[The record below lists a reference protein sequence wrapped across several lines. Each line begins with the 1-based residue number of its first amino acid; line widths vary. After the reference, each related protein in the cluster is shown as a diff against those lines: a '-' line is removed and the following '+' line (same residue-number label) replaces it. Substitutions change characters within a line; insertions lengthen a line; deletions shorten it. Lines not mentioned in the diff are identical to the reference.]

1 MTPGAYAFIA
11 FFVFVILGIVY
22 AVLTAPD
29 GYQDCDGFHYG
40 AGVDEWE
47 DGV

>member
-11 FFVFVILGIVY
+11 LLVILFVAMLYVIW
-22 AVLTAPD
+22 TSPD
-29 GYQDCDGFHYG
+29 GYQDSDGFHYG
-40 AGVDEWE
+40 PGVDEWE

>member
-11 FFVFVILGIVY
+11 FVVALFAVITWL
-22 AVLTAPD
+22 ALTAPEGHQDRD
-29 GYQDCDGFHYG
+29 GYHDGP
-40 AGVDEWE
+40 GVDEWE

>member
-11 FFVFVILGIVY
+11 FFVILLGWI
-22 AVLTAPD
+22 AWEIIKAPD
-29 GYQDCDGFHYG
+29 GWQDRDGWHSG

>member
-11 FFVFVILGIVY
+11 FVVALFGAITWLI
-22 AVLTAPD
+22 LTAPE
-29 GYQDCDGFHYG
+29 GHQDSDGFHYG
-40 AGVDEWE
+40 PGVDEWE

>member
-11 FFVFVILGIVY
+11 FFVILLGWIAWEIYV
-22 AVLTAPD
+22 APVVED
-29 GYQDCDGFHYG
+29 EP

-47 DGV
+47 DGM

>member
-1 MTPGAYAFIA
+1 MTPGAYALI
-11 FFVFVILGIVY
+11 VFLVLLFGWILWEIWR
-22 AVLTAPD
+22 APE
-29 GYQDCDGFHYG
+29 GHQDSKGWHAG

>member
-11 FFVFVILGIVY
+11 FVVLLFGVIAWL
-22 AVLTAPD
+22 VLTAPE
-29 GYQDCDGFHYG
+29 GYQDRDGWHSG
-40 AGVDEWE
+40 PGVDEWE

>member
-11 FFVFVILGIVY
+11 FVVGLFGLITWLI
-22 AVLTAPD
+22 LTAPEGWED
-29 GYQDCDGFHYG
+29 REGFHRG
-40 AGVDEWE
+40 PGVDEWE

>member
-11 FFVFVILGIVY
+11 FFVILLGWIAWEVIK
-22 AVLTAPD
+22 APS
-29 GYQDCDGFHYG
+29 GEQHGWQDS
-40 AGVDEWE
+40 GVDEWE

>member
-11 FFVFVILGIVY
+11 FFVSMLGWI
-22 AVLTAPD
+22 AWEIIKAPD
-29 GYQDCDGFHYG
+29 GWQDRDGWHSG